1 MLNNSESQLDF
12 VSLHLVLYVETEQN
26 YVSVFYHIVLAFQT
40 NQTFLTSCGIGA
52 GIQQILVVHNFGANE
67 ATFEITVNLTSC
79 LRRFRSLTDCPCAG
93 LLLAC
98 GQVADSFRPRSSRNI
113 FFSSSSSS
121 AISCS
126 IWAQITNTWL
136 PSAAANSRTFCT

>member
-12 VSLHLVLYVETEQN
+12 ASLHLVLYVETEQN

-67 ATFEITVNLTSC
+67 ATFEITVNLTSWPAALSFPYGLSMRGSPAR
-79 LRRFRSLTDCPCAG
+79 LRSG
-93 LLLAC
+93 
-98 GQVADSFRPRSSRNI
+98 S
-113 FFSSSSSS
+113 
-121 AISCS
+121 
-126 IWAQITNTWL
+126 
-136 PSAAANSRTFCT
+136 